1 MAVKNTWIPIFAM
14 RKEGLLSSRLQSE
27 KTIEQPAKSDKFR
40 RRGSAE
46 QLDILNKKSQAK
58 PEMEGKQ

>member
-1 MAVKNTWIPIFAM
+1 M